1 MWISLFL
8 VCEWNMYTMKLITYD
23 DGLSYRWLKTCCG
36 VLSYRGLHET
46 GAIQFSQMLLKQ
58 VTSNVPQKLS
68 DGHNTKK
75 KVLRCFSMSIATL
88 PTMFS
93 KPYLVYIF
101 LRPSSPTLKEY
112 LLPWY
117 VSWQACRRP
126 PWSFFFFCLHG
137 TIAVST
143 VDPILFVY
151 ILFIYLYVCILY
163 VETLSCIWYSQE
175 KCIKN
180 TTVL

>member
-1 MWISLFL
+1 
-8 VCEWNMYTMKLITYD
+8 MKLITYD
-23 DGLSYRWLKTCCG
+23 DGLSYRWLETCGG

-46 GAIQFSQMLLKQ
+46 GSIQFSQMLLKQ

-112 LLPWY
+112 LLP
-117 VSWQACRRP
+117 
-126 PWSFFFFCLHG
+126 
-137 TIAVST
+137 
-143 VDPILFVY
+143 
-151 ILFIYLYVCILY
+151 
-163 VETLSCIWYSQE
+163 
-175 KCIKN
+175 
-180 TTVL
+180 

>member
-1 MWISLFL
+1 
-8 VCEWNMYTMKLITYD
+8 MYTMKLITYD
-23 DGLSYRWLKTCCG
+23 DGLSYRWLETCGG

-58 VTSNVPQKLS
+58 VTSNVPQNLS

-126 PWSFFFFCLHG
+126 PWSFFFFFFFFFLSSWYHCCEYSGSHLVCLY
-137 TIAVST
+137 
-143 VDPILFVY
+143 FVY
-151 ILFIYLYVCILY
+151 IFICLYTVCWNVKLY
-163 VETLSCIWYSQE
+163 MVQSRRMH
-175 KCIKN
+175 
-180 TTVL
+180 